1 MMLDIQVRELKMF
14 NPKVTLASK
23 FQNEEILFCVGNAS
37 ESLYQIW
44 EDLRCNIFCN
54 ILNLKHSRYHPIIKS

>member
-23 FQNEEILFCVGNAS
+23 FRIEEILFCVGNAS

-44 EDLRCNIFCN
+44 EDLRCNLFCN
-54 ILNLKHSRYHPIIKS
+54 ILNL